1 MGNKSSSPPPDPCP
15 GTKRYASALSD
26 SNDRLR
32 QHIGNLRIIREE
44 KFASV
49 ALLEA
54 KNRELIKQKN
64 SLYTTVQID
73 DAKRMAMKPLEET
86 ITKNNVQI
94 SQLRNDIIKLNDEI
108 NDLNQKTRDERTI
121 TDPILSISNNAIHDV
136 KLSVINAN
144 INSNDKYYTYYT
156 AITKQNEKLSDKLK
170 NANSDDFT
178 YDQKAN
184 FQHEQ
189 VSSFVEL
196 NYILMIAYFV
206 FFIILIGLLF
216 FVQKNLSIYLKIAII
231 VALIIYPFIIYT
243 IEEIIYTWG
252 SYTTALISG
261 TVYTKTV

>member
-15 GTKRYASALSD
+15 GTKRYASALHD

-32 QHIGNLRIIREE
+32 QYIGTLTNVKDQKI
-44 KFASV
+44 AS
-49 ALLEA
+49 ANELKTTNET
-54 KNRELIKQKN
+54 LIKQRDA
-64 SLYTTVQID
+64 LYTSVQLD

-86 ITKNNVQI
+86 ISKNNVQI

-108 NDLNQKTRDERTI
+108 NDLNQKLRDERTI
-121 TDPILSISNNAIHDV
+121 TDPILSVSNNAIQDA
-136 KLSVINAN
+136 KITEINAN
-144 INSNDKYYTYYT
+144 INSNDKYYTYYA

-170 NANSDDFT
+170 NVNSGDFT

-184 FQHEQ
+184 FQYEN
-189 VSSFVEL
+189 VSRFVQL
-196 NYILMIAYFV
+196 NYIFFVAYFV
-206 FFIILIGLLF
+206 FIIILVGLLF
-216 FVQKNLSIYLKIAII
+216 FVQKNLSIYLKVAII

-243 IEEIIYTWG
+243 IEEFIYTWG